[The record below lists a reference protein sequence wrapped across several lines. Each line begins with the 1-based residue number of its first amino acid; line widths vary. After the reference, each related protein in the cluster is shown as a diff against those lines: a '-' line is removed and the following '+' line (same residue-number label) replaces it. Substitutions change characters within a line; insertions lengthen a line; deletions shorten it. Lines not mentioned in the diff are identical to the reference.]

1 MCFAIIPAFLTPLL
15 IALFGAGFASYL
27 LWHQKEAALLRNG
40 VMSKLAHTLGLTFS
54 AEDSFGLARQLQGF
68 ELFERE
74 RTRWFNQGKISNVMR
89 GLVGETDVY
98 LFDYTFTVQA
108 GKSRKPITQTVFFAN
123 DKNWYLPDFHLKP
136 ESFWHKFQAMVGL
149 EDDIDFAENPEFSD
163 KYWLISKYEDLI
175 RQQFTPKLQG
185 FLMEKPPAHL
195 EGNNYYLIAYKPRQ
209 KMQAAEA
216 QVFFSH
222 CCEIV
227 QLLQEKGAVELLNLA
242 ELKKEKVPVPREL

>member
-1 MCFAIIPAFLTPLL
+1 MCFAIIPAFVTPLL
-15 IALFGAGFASYL
+15 ITLFGAGFASYL
-27 LWHQKEAALLRNG
+27 LWYRKEAALLRNG
-40 VMSKLAHTLGLTFS
+40 VMSKLAQTLGLTFM

-74 RTRWFNQGKISNVMR
+74 RTRWFNEGKISNVMR

-108 GKSRKPITQTVFFAN
+108 GKSRKRITQTVFFAN
-123 DKNWYLPDFHLKP
+123 DKNWFLPDFQLKP

-149 EDDIDFAENPEFSD
+149 EEDIDFAENPEFSD

-195 EGNNYYLIAYKPRQ
+195 EGSNYYLIAYKPHQ
-209 KMQAAEA
+209 KMEPAEA
-216 QVFFSH
+216 QVFFRH

-227 QLLQEKGAVELLNLA
+227 ELLQEKGKVELLNLVD
-242 ELKKEKVPVPREL
+242 LKKEKIAVPRAQ